1 MGRLGT
7 REAKYTGVLG
17 AANVFTTSST
27 FAILESIR
35 LDLGYGSWI
44 HP

>member
-1 MGRLGT
+1 
-7 REAKYTGVLG
+7 
-17 AANVFTTSST
+17 VFTISNT

-35 LDLGYGSWI
+35 LDHGYGSWI